1 MYWQKRFD
9 RENPDEALEQ
19 EILDILE
26 KQGVNVGRLFS
37 NIENASSQIYNSY
50 NYELMTTSDIN
61 EMFENKAYLFLQEL
75 ESSATTK
82 SYKYYE
88 GLSSWTY
95 DNNQVFALSPDQ
107 FIAIPQKSYRN
118 EEIVIVWV
126 DNDKHSRKNR
136 YLTEKRSYSFNER
149 EEIEN
154 KDIQVFG
161 RSVYSLPNSHIIY
174 FANEEPGR
182 IACSVLTLVEHPEY
196 IKLFEKYFD

>member
-1 MYWQKRFD
+1 MKFFIVG
-9 RENPDEALEQ
+9 LHCSGKQ

-26 KQGVNVGRLFS
+26 KQGISVGRLFS
-37 NIENASSQIYNSY
+37 NIETPSPQIYNSY
-50 NYELMTTSDIN
+50 NYELMSTKDIN

-88 GLSSWTY
+88 GLSLWNY

-107 FIAIPQKSYRN
+107 FISISQKSFRN
-118 EEIVIVWV
+118 EEIVLVWV
-126 DNDKHSRKNR
+126 DNNKHNRTER
-136 YLTEKRSYSFNER
+136 YLSEKRSYSFGER

-154 KDIQVFG
+154 RDICVFG
-161 RSVYSLPNSHIIY
+161 KSVYSLPNSHVLY

-182 IACSVLTLVEHPEY
+182 VACSVLTLVEHPEY
-196 IKLFEKYFD
+196 LPLYEKYFD

>member
-1 MYWQKRFD
+1 MKFFIVGLH
-9 RENPDEALEQ
+9 ASGKQ

-37 NIENASSQIYNSY
+37 NIESASPSIYNSY
-50 NYELMTTSDIN
+50 NYELMSTSDIN

-88 GLSSWTY
+88 GLSLWTY

-107 FIAIPQKSYRN
+107 FIAIPSKSYRG
-118 EEIVIVWV
+118 EEVVIIWV
-126 DNDKHSRKNR
+126 DNDKHNR
-136 YLTEKRSYSFNER
+136 SNRHIYEKRAYSFRER

-154 KDIQVFG
+154 RDIAVFG

-182 IACSVLTLVEHPEY
+182 VACSVLTLIEHPEY
-196 IKLFEKYFD
+196 LPLYEKYFD

>member
-1 MYWQKRFD
+1 MKFFIIG
-9 RENPDEALEQ
+9 LHSSGKQ

-37 NIENASSQIYNSY
+37 NIESANPQIYNSY
-50 NYELMTTSDIN
+50 NYELMTTADIN

-88 GLSSWTY
+88 GLSQWTY

-107 FIAIPQKSYRN
+107 FIAIPQKSYRD
-118 EEIVIVWV
+118 EELVIVWV
-126 DNDKHSRKNR
+126 DNDRHDRNNR
-136 YLTEKRSYSFNER
+136 FLLEKRPYNFRER

-154 KDIQVFG
+154 RDISVFG
-161 RSVYSLPNSHIIY
+161 RSVYSIPNSHVIY
-174 FANEEPGR
+174 FANEDPGR
-182 IACSVLTLVEHPEY
+182 VACSVLTLIEHPEY
-196 IKLFEKYFD
+196 LPIYEKYFD

>member
-1 MYWQKRFD
+1 MKFFIIGLH
-9 RENPDEALEQ
+9 ASGKQ

-37 NIENASSQIYNSY
+37 NIEAANPGIYNSY
-50 NYELMTTSDIN
+50 NYELMSTADIN

-88 GLSSWTY
+88 GLSMWTY

-107 FIAIPQKSYRN
+107 FIAIPQRSYRG
-118 EEIVIVWV
+118 EELVMIWV
-126 DNDKHSRKNR
+126 DNDRHDRNSR
-136 YLTEKRSYSFNER
+136 YMSEKRSYSFKER
-149 EEIEN
+149 EEIETR
-154 KDIQVFG
+154 DLSVFG
-161 RSVYSLPNSHIIY
+161 KSIYSLPNSHVIY

-182 IACSVLTLVEHPEY
+182 VACSVLTLIEHPEY
-196 IKLFEKYFD
+196 LPLYEKYFD

>member
-1 MYWQKRFD
+1 MKFFIVGLH
-9 RENPDEALEQ
+9 ASGKQ

-37 NIENASSQIYNSY
+37 NIESASPQIYNSY

-88 GLSSWTY
+88 GLSLWAY
-95 DNNQVFALSPDQ
+95 DNNQAFALSPDQ
-107 FIAIPQKSYRN
+107 FIAIPARSYRGD
-118 EEIVIVWV
+118 ELVIIWV
-126 DNDKHSRKNR
+126 DNDRHDRNSR
-136 YLTEKRSYSFNER
+136 YLIEKRSYSFKER

-154 KDIQVFG
+154 RDISVFG
-161 RSVYSLPNSHIIY
+161 KQVYSLPNSHVIY
-174 FANEEPGR
+174 FANEDPGR
-182 IACSVLTLVEHPEY
+182 VACAVLTLIEHPEY
-196 IKLFEKYFD
+196 LPLYEKYFD

>member
-1 MYWQKRFD
+1 MKFFIVGLH
-9 RENPDEALEQ
+9 ASGKQ

-37 NIENASSQIYNSY
+37 NIEGANPRIYNSY
-50 NYELMTTSDIN
+50 NYELMSTADIN

-88 GLSSWTY
+88 GLSLWTY

-118 EEIVIVWV
+118 EELVIIWV
-126 DNDKHSRKNR
+126 DNDRHDRNNR
-136 YLTEKRSYSFNER
+136 YILEKRTYGFKER
-149 EEIEN
+149 EEIESR
-154 KDIQVFG
+154 DISVFG
-161 RSVYSLPNSHIIY
+161 RSIYSLPNSHIIY
-174 FANEEPGR
+174 FANEDPGR
-182 IACSVLTLVEHPEY
+182 IACSVLTLIEHPEY
-196 IKLFEKYFD
+196 LPIYEKYFD